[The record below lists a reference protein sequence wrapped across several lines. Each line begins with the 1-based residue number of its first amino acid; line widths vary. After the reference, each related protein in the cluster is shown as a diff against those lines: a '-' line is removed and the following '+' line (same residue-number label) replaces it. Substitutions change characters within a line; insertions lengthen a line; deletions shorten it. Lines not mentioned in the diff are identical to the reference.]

1 MTYKVSSYDNFHM
14 YDEDD
19 GPDEHGEFDLATEAL
34 AKAREIVEQSL
45 RHNAKDAKSVQ
56 DLIDRYQSFGDAP
69 SIRGEPNIEFSAS
82 RYAAEIAPVIFAEK
96 QDRAV

>member
-1 MTYKVSSYDNFHM
+1 M

-19 GPDEHGEFDLATEAL
+19 GPDEHGEFNLATEAL

-69 SIRGEPNIEFSAS
+69 
-82 RYAAEIAPVIFAEK
+82 
-96 QDRAV
+96 